1 MDAGFPLRQAGRRI
15 SGKLVFT
22 LPHNV
27 QMISGVEGQRFP
39 SERLIVN
46 CPVCSKELMRGSIL
60 VGVLLPCPRCK
71 TRLQIDISESEMR
84 IQVGFSPEE
93 KK

>member
-22 LPHNV
+22 LPHDV
-27 QMISGVEGQRFP
+27 QLISEREGRKMT
-39 SERLIVN
+39 SDRLIVN